1 MVKILN
7 GQTIDG
13 EHSLKIQKGEVKKN
27 GQNIKIQKAPR
38 CAVLARFRTVINDA
52 ESILEITAMTVR
64 PPVETSILVGVLEA
78 VLIVTT
84 IGYMNGLYVP
94 VN

>member
-1 MVKILN
+1 
-7 GQTIDG
+7 
-13 EHSLKIQKGEVKKN
+13 
-27 GQNIKIQKAPR
+27 
-38 CAVLARFRTVINDA
+38 VINDA